1 MIETLT
7 LITLSVLFLVFF
19 RPGKTPSS
27 DNTLIIQRPGQHHM
41 TLAPQLNLAQPL
53 LETISKEIRAQVQT
67 QPDCATQ
74 CFEVRDKQVKV
85 HGQEFY
91 LLAITRRNGMLYFQ
105 AIAPR
110 PLVRDRDSHFNTLM
124 EFAHAELA
132 NVPAPDAYNAE
143 AGEQIATAANIAAQ
157 HHQVE
162 IKRLPSQPRRR
173 GDS

>member
-7 LITLSVLFLVFF
+7 LITLSILFLVFF
-19 RPGKTPSS
+19 RPGKIEPLTSP
-27 DNTLIIQRPGQHHM
+27 LIIERPGQHHM

-53 LETISKEIRAQVQT
+53 LEAISEGIRARVQA

-85 HGQEFY
+85 NGQDFY

-110 PLVRDRDSHFNTLM
+110 PLVHDGDSHFNTLM
-124 EFAHAELA
+124 EFARGVLGD
-132 NVPAPDAYNAE
+132 VPAPGAYDAE
-143 AGEQIATAANIAAQ
+143 AGEQIAAAAISAAQ
-157 HHQVE
+157 QHQVE
-162 IKRLPSQPRRR
+162 IKRLL
-173 GDS
+173 D

>member
-7 LITLSVLFLVFF
+7 IITLSILFLIFF
-19 RPGKTPSS
+19 RPGKTPPL
-27 DNTLIIQRPGQHHM
+27 DNPLIIERPGQHHM

-53 LETISKEIRAQVQT
+53 LEAISKEIRAQAQE
-67 QPDCATQ
+67 DCATQ

-85 HGQEFY
+85 NGQEFY

-124 EFAHAELA
+124 EFAHAVLA
-132 NVPAPDAYNAE
+132 NVPAPDACNAE

-157 HHQVE
+157 QHQVE
-162 IKRLPSQPRRR
+162 IKRLLGQPRRR

>member
-19 RPGKTPSS
+19 RPGKTPPL
-27 DNTLIIQRPGQHHM
+27 DNPLIIQRPGQHHI

-53 LETISKEIRAQVQT
+53 VEAISKEIRAQVQA
-67 QPDCATQ
+67 QENCATQ
-74 CFEVRDKQVKV
+74 CFEVRDKQVTA

-124 EFAHAELA
+124 EFAHAALA
-132 NVPAPDAYNAE
+132 NVPAPDTHNAE
-143 AGEQIATAANIAAQ
+143 AGEQIAAATISAAQ
-157 HHQVE
+157 QHQIE
-162 IKRLPSQPRRR
+162 IKRLL
-173 GDS
+173 G